1 MSVTPSIKLV
11 AFEDRP
17 GGFIF
22 VAIPDER
29 GRYVR
34 TDRSVA
40 LVACPLCKA
49 IRGEPCKTGHRH
61 EGYGGTTHAA
71 LRTAAGKYKGR
82 QDDVT
87 ASPVDRTPILGGAL
101 ALLAEPRV
109 IA

>member
-11 AFEDRP
+11 SYEDRV
-17 GGFIF
+17 GGFVF
-22 VAIPDER
+22 VAVPDER

-34 TDRSVA
+34 TDRSVV
-40 LVACPLCKA
+40 LVDCPLCKA

-71 LRTAAGKYKGR
+71 RRYAAGKYRGQ
-82 QDDVT
+82 QDDVVV
-87 ASPVDRTPILGGAL
+87 SPVDSTPILGGAVE
-101 ALLAEPRV
+101 LLVEPRA

>member
-1 MSVTPSIKLV
+1 MSVDPSIKLV
-11 AFEDRP
+11 AFEDRV

-40 LVACPLCKA
+40 LVACPLCKS
-49 IRGEPCKTGHRH
+49 IRGEPCKTGHKH

-71 LRTAAGKYKGR
+71 RRTAAGKYRGR
-82 QDDVT
+82 QADVVE
-87 ASPVDRTPILGGAL
+87 SPVTSTPILGGAVE
-101 ALLAEPRV
+101 LLAEPRA